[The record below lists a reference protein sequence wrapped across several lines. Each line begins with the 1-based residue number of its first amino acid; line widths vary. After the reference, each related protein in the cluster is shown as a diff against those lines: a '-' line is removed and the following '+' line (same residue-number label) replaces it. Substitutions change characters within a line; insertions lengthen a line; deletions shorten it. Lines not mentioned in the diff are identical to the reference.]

1 MTTPRPASDA
11 LHPPAIQLATSLA
24 WAKGAYTVSI
34 AFGSGRQAANLLL
47 DTGSST
53 LVVLPHAYRPEADD
67 MLAATSWAQEV
78 RYGQGVW
85 AGPVVRTQLHFG
97 HGIHA
102 CHVDAAELSVVEAAA
117 QNFRDADGLFG
128 LAYAGLDIAHDMGA
142 YLAGRGDPTLTW
154 PWPFADAADLDR
166 FGTLLRQQ
174 PRVTLLPLFSQ
185 LAQQGLVQ
193 DRFGLLVRRALVH
206 VGDDAS
212 DDAMLDADPLNR
224 GVLVLGGGEDCTA
237 LHTGAFQDIRIVH
250 DLYYNANLVAVQV
263 GDRPRIAVPPLAP
276 EYAQRAA
283 SNAILDTGSSFL
295 VLEAGVHDA
304 LMADLAAIDPRLP
317 RLGQAF
323 WTAFNENQ
331 QGIANDRVDAL
342 DWPDLTFHL
351 EADGGGEV
359 ALVCPPEHYWPRNAM
374 FAGQSFF
381 LLMPQLAGWPN
392 QSILGLPL
400 MAGRYCVFDRSAD
413 GGLGRVRVAPAHPLA
428 ATD

>member
-1 MTTPRPASDA
+1 MTPQPPASDD
-11 LHPPAIQLATSLA
+11 LHLPTSLA
-24 WAKGAYTVSI
+24 WAKGAYTVPI
-34 AFGSGRQAANLLL
+34 AFGSGRRPANLLL

-53 LVVLPHAYRPEADD
+53 LVVLPHAYQPDADD
-67 MLAATSWAQEV
+67 ALAATSWAQEV

-85 AGPVVRTQLHFG
+85 AGPVVRTQLSFG
-97 HGIHA
+97 DGAHA
-102 CHVDAAELSVVEAAA
+102 CRVDAAEVSVVEAAA

-128 LAYAGLDIAHDMGA
+128 LAYQGLDIAHDLGA
-142 YLAGRGDPTLTW
+142 YLAGRGTEPALTW
-154 PWPFADAADLDR
+154 PWPFDDGNDGDLDA

-206 VGDDAS
+206 VLDDAS
-212 DDAMLDADPLNR
+212 DDATLDADPLNR
-224 GVLVLGGGEDCTA
+224 GVLVLGGGEDSAT

-250 DLYYNANLVAVQV
+250 DLYYNANLLAVQV
-263 GDRPRIAVPPLAP
+263 GDRPRIAVPPLDPKFAH
-276 EYAQRAA
+276 RAA

-295 VLEAGVHDA
+295 VLEAGVHEA
-304 LMADLAAIDPRLP
+304 VMADLAAIDPRLP
-317 RLGQAF
+317 ALAQAF
-323 WTAFNENQ
+323 WTGFNANQ
-331 QGIANDRVDAL
+331 QGIANARVDAL

-351 EADGGGEV
+351 EADDGGEV

-381 LLMPQLAGWPN
+381 LLMRQLPGWPN
-392 QSILGLPL
+392 ESILGLPL
-400 MAGRYCVFDRSAD
+400 MAGRYCLFDRSAD
-413 GGLGRVRVAPAHPLA
+413 GGLGRVRVASAHPLP